1 MGQLVEPV
9 EQLLAELLI
18 GFPGPDDLRGRTRL
32 LVLQGTPFCN
42 IACGYCYLPDR
53 RNRARM
59 VPETVRAALRW
70 LGESGLAAPELAVVW
85 HAGEPLTLPVDW
97 YRDAFAA
104 AAARPAGTVL
114 RHCIQ
119 TNATLVDD
127 RWCALFREHQV
138 QVGVSLDGPARLHDA
153 QRRTRSGR
161 GTHDAV
167 MRGVAALQRHRI
179 PFHAICVVGDAALDM
194 PEALVEFFAGH
205 RILEI
210 GFNVEEVEG
219 VHTRSSLSRDRAG
232 RFRGFF
238 ERAWRHADALGVE
251 IREVRTILAG
261 LRQPPAGAW
270 PGNDQN
276 TPFDIVTVTHDGG
289 LHSFSPELAGTA
301 HPRIGPLVLGNVLTS
316 TLRQVLDGPV
326 FRQAWAEIAAGI
338 AACARDCAYFPLCR
352 GGAPS
357 NKLGELGTFAG
368 TETMACRLGH
378 QEVAEAVLSRI
389 LQEIEQ
395 NPAGSLPALPRAS
408 EISLNIPPP

>member
-1 MGQLVEPV
+1 V
-9 EQLLAELLI
+9 AEFLTRT
-18 GFPGPDDLRGRTRL
+18 PRPEDLRGRTRL

-42 IACGYCYLPDR
+42 IACRYCYLPDR
-53 RNRARM
+53 SNRARM
-59 VPETVRAALRW
+59 APETVRAALRW
-70 LGESGLAAPELAVVW
+70 LGENGLAAPELAVVW
-85 HAGEPLTLPVDW
+85 HAGEPLALPVDW

-104 AAARPAGTVL
+104 AAEARPHGTVL

-119 TNATLVDD
+119 TNGTLIDD
-127 RWCALFREHQV
+127 RWCALFREHGV
-138 QVGVSLDGPARLHDA
+138 QIGLSLDGPARLHDA

-179 PFHAICVVGDAALDM
+179 PFHAICVVGDATLDA
-194 PEALVEFFAGH
+194 PEELVEFFAAH
-205 RILEI
+205 RILDI

-219 VHTRSSLSRDRAG
+219 IHTRSSLSRDRAG

-238 ERAWRHADALGVE
+238 ERAWRRAEALGVE
-251 IREVRTILAG
+251 IREVRTVLAG
-261 LRQPPAGAW
+261 LQEPPAGAG

-276 TPFDIVTVTHDGG
+276 TPFDIVTVTHDGS
-289 LHSFSPELAGTA
+289 LHTFSPELAGLQ
-301 HPRIGPLVLGNVLTS
+301 HPRIGALALGNVRTT
-316 TLRQVLDGPV
+316 TLRQVLDGPM

-378 QEVAEAVLSRI
+378 QEIAEAVLHRI
-389 LQEIEQ
+389 LQGLDQDPIVATAPMTHQRET
-395 NPAGSLPALPRAS
+395 G
-408 EISLNIPPP
+408 LNTSPP

>member
-1 MGQLVEPV
+1 M
-9 EQLLAELLI
+9 AEFLSHM
-18 GFPGPDDLRGRTRL
+18 PRAPRPEDLRGRTRL

-53 RNRARM
+53 NNRARM
-59 VPETVRAALRW
+59 APETVRDALGW
-70 LGESGLAAPELAVVW
+70 LGETGLAAPELAVVW
-85 HAGEPLTLPVDW
+85 HAGEPLALPVDW

-104 AAARPAGTVL
+104 AAAVARPDGTVL

-119 TNATLVDD
+119 TNGTLIDD
-127 RWCALFREHQV
+127 RWCALFREHGV
-138 QVGVSLDGPARLHDA
+138 QIGLSLDGPAQLHDA

-167 MRGVAALQRHRI
+167 MRGAAALQRHRV
-179 PFHAICVVGDAALDM
+179 PFHAICVIGDAALDA
-194 PEALVEFFAGH
+194 PEELVEFFAAH

-238 ERAWRHADALGVE
+238 ERAWRRADALGVE
-251 IREVRTILAG
+251 IREVRTVLAG
-261 LRQPPAGAW
+261 LQEPPAGAW

-276 TPFDIVTVTHDGG
+276 RPFDIVTVTHDGS
-289 LHSFSPELAGTA
+289 LHTFSPELVGLE
-301 HPRIGPLVLGNVLTS
+301 HPRIGSLALGNVRTS
-316 TLRQVLDGPV
+316 TLRQVLEGPV

-378 QEVAEAVLSRI
+378 QEIAEAVLHRI
-389 LQEIEQ
+389 LQGLNQ
-395 NPAGSLPALPRAS
+395 NPIVATSPIPYHREAG
-408 EISLNIPPP
+408 LNIPMP

>member
-1 MGQLVEPV
+1 M
-9 EQLLAELLI
+9 AEFLI
-18 GFPGPDDLRGRTRL
+18 RTPRPEDLHGRTQL

-53 RNRARM
+53 GNRARM
-59 VPETVRAALRW
+59 APETVRDALRW
-70 LGESGLAAPELAVVW
+70 LGENGLAAPELAVVW

-97 YRDAFAA
+97 YRDAFDA
-104 AAARPAGTVL
+104 AAARPDGTVL

-119 TNATLVDD
+119 TNGTLIDD
-127 RWCALFREHQV
+127 RWCALFREHGV
-138 QVGVSLDGPARLHDA
+138 QIGLSLDGPARLHDS

-167 MRGVAALQRHRI
+167 MRGAAALQRHRI
-179 PFHAICVVGDAALDM
+179 PFHAICVVGDAALDA
-194 PEALVEFFAGH
+194 PEELVEFFAAH
-205 RILEI
+205 RIPDI

-238 ERAWRHADALGVE
+238 ERAWRRADALGVE
-251 IREVRTILAG
+251 IREVRTVLAG
-261 LRQPPAGAW
+261 LQEPPAGAW

-276 TPFDIVTVTHDGG
+276 RPFDIVTVTHDGS
-289 LHSFSPELAGTA
+289 LHTFSPELAGLK
-301 HPRIGPLVLGNVLTS
+301 HPRIGSLALGNVRTS
-316 TLRQVLDGPV
+316 TLQQVLDGPV

-378 QEVAEAVLSRI
+378 QEIAEAVLHRI
-389 LQEIEQ
+389 LQGLDQDPIVATALASHQQE
-395 NPAGSLPALPRAS
+395 AGPN
-408 EISLNIPPP
+408 ISTR